1 MGQVAKIIHFT
12 ALIVFFMSKVVVE
25 GIEEV
30 DEVAIEL
37 IVPELRFTYDY
48 LSESG

>member
-1 MGQVAKIIHFT
+1 
-12 ALIVFFMSKVVVE
+12 MSKVVVE

-37 IVPELRFTYDY
+37 IVPELRFIYDY